1 MPRYPHCY
9 LPQGIVSEAASSH
22 TCKIRIVFDALS
34 IRVHSAAPMKAQ
46 MRSIAFPTL
55 ESWEDLNK
63 ELVLELGTA
72 G

>member
-1 MPRYPHCY
+1 MPWYPPCY
-9 LPQGIVSEAASSH
+9 LPQGIVSEIASSN
-22 TCKIRIVFDALS
+22 TCKIRIASDALS

-46 MRSIAFPTL
+46 ARSIAFPIV
-55 ESWEDLNK
+55 ENWEDSNK